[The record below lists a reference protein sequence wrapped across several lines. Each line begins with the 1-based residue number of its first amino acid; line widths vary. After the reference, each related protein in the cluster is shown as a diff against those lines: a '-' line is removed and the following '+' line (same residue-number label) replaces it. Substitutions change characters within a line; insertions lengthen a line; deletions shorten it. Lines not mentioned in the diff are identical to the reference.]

1 MSFTVNANF
10 LANTRPVAH
19 LCDGIKVLFSQ
30 GKFYAWCIYHVGN
43 SVADA
48 IKDVD
53 VFTLIRKYTDSCQ
66 RFKLYKDFL
75 YIFDKVTS
83 VLNYDVVENI
93 KFVAKKY
100 PNSGEVELIL
110 IFLYAGM
117 VAEENKDK
125 TMLKKYIKRL
135 GVHQVLIEGM
145 PAAIAANYSRGK
157 NWRELKLECEA
168 RGFYTYNNQ
177 TQLSA

>member
-1 MSFTVNANF
+1 MSFTINANF
-10 LANTRPVAH
+10 LANARPVAH
-19 LCDGIKVLFSQ
+19 LRDGSKVVYSQ
-30 GKFYAWCIYHVGN
+30 GKFDAWCIYHVGN

-48 IKDVD
+48 TKDVD
-53 VFTLIRKYTDSCQ
+53 FFTLIRKYTDSCQ

-75 YIFDKVTS
+75 YIFDKVTN

-93 KFVAKKY
+93 KNVAKKY

-117 VAEENKDK
+117 VAEKNKDK
-125 TMLKKYIKRL
+125 AIFKKYIKRL
-135 GVHQVLIEGM
+135 CS
-145 PAAIAANYSRGK
+145 PSADRKNTSRNCCKLLQKK

-168 RGFYTYNNQ
+168 SGFTPITTKLN
-177 TQLSA
+177 

>member
-1 MSFTVNANF
+1 MSFNVNF
-10 LANTRPVAH
+10 IGKSKLVAK
-19 LCDGIKVLFSQ
+19 LSDQSSMVYAQ
-30 GKFYAWCIYHVGN
+30 GRFDAWCIYHVNN
-43 SVADA
+43 SLADV

-53 VFTLIRKYTDSCQ
+53 VFTILRKYTDSCQ

-75 YIFDKVTS
+75 YIFDKVTN
-83 VLNYDVVENI
+83 VLNYDVVEKI

-100 PNSGEVELIL
+100 PNCDEVEFIF

-125 TMLKKYIKRL
+125 AILKKYIKRL

-145 PAAIAANYSRGK
+145 PAAVAANYSKGK

>member
-1 MSFTVNANF
+1 
-10 LANTRPVAH
+10 
-19 LCDGIKVLFSQ
+19 
-30 GKFYAWCIYHVGN
+30 
-43 SVADA
+43 
-48 IKDVD
+48 
-53 VFTLIRKYTDSCQ
+53 
-66 RFKLYKDFL
+66 
-75 YIFDKVTS
+75 VTN

-93 KFVAKKY
+93 KNVAKKY

-125 TMLKKYIKRL
+125 AILKKYIKRL
-135 GVHQVLIEGM
+135 GVHQVLIEKM
-145 PAAIAANYSRGK
+145 PAEIAANYSRGK

-168 RGFYTYNNQ
+168 RGFYTYNTQ